1 MSEKLFQIFSTLS
14 FSIRQELLRN
24 KDCLWTHYIYLALGK
39 KLKTD
44 IEGGFVSEMGFIYSL
59 QTR

>member
-24 KDCLWTHYIYLALGK
+24 KDCLWTPYYRYSALGK
-39 KLKTD
+39 KLK
-44 IEGGFVSEMGFIYSL
+44 S
-59 QTR
+59 